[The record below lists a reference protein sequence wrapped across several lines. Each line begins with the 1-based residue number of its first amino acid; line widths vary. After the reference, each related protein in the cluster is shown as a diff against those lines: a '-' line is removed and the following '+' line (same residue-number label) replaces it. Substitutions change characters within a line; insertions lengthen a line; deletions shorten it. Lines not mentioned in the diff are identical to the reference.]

1 MRSPWPARVLL
12 PAAQAL
18 AEGSW
23 LAVLYAALQAI
34 GGQVAWMGPVELGVM
49 AWAGMAWGR
58 RHRWNSPVA
67 EAIGLPLLALA
78 AGAFGWLLDPAVRGA
93 LATGQPG
100 AALSLHGAG
109 WVAALAFWRGEVHRS
124 REDDDAIQ
132 DRLLR
137 WAVPGLAIPWLIG
150 HVVSSG
156 SVEEDFTAAAFVG
169 TIFFIGSAFTA
180 MGLARLE
187 AVRVTTGSD
196 WRSNRSWVVLVLGIA
211 LALTAVTVPA
221 GAFLGVSAKALLV
234 AVLGPL
240 QTFLFLLVLLTTPII
255 LLGALLA
262 DLIQPLLPEGFGL
275 GQLRLPSGVVNQ
287 RQASEGLPAALF
299 YVIIGTLIAFELFV
313 LGVMIALRRQE
324 RRRMRAA
331 GADPFEER
339 SIVVPS
345 AEPRAAG
352 EPAPPRRWAPHGLD
366 DPAGAYLAAL
376 ESLKRDGRWSRNA
389 QETPAAHATRAR
401 AEGLDTPAFGRLAAA
416 YQLVRYGGRTV
427 ATRERSRTPGR
438 LRALRAWLNR
448 T

>member
-1 MRSPWPARVLL
+1 M
-12 PAAQAL
+12 L

-58 RHRWNSPVA
+58 RRRWSSPVA

-93 LATGQPG
+93 LATGQPV

-124 REDDDAIQ
+124 RDDDDAIQ

-137 WAVPGLAIPWLIG
+137 WAVPGLAVPWLIG
-150 HVVSSG
+150 HVVTSG
-156 SVEEDFTAAAFVG
+156 RLEEDFTAAAFVG

-196 WRSNRSWVVLVLGIA
+196 WRSNRSWVVLILGIA
-211 LALTAVTVPA
+211 LALTAVTIPA
-221 GAFLGVSAKALLV
+221 GAFLGVSAHALLV
-234 AVLGPL
+234 AILGPL
-240 QTFLFLLVLLTTPII
+240 QTFLFLLVLLATPII

-275 GQLRLPSGVVNQ
+275 GQLTPPSGVINQ
-287 RQASEGLPAALF
+287 RQASEALPAALF
-299 YVIIGTLIAFELFV
+299 YVIIGALIAFELFV
-313 LGVMIALRRQE
+313 LGVMIWLRRQE

-331 GADPFEER
+331 GEDPFEER

-345 AEPRAAG
+345 SGPRAAVV
-352 EPAPPRRWAPHGLD
+352 PATARRSTAYGID

-376 ESLKRDGRWSRNA
+376 ESLRRDGRWPRHA
-389 QETPAAHATRAR
+389 QETPAGHAAR
-401 AEGLDTPAFGRLAAA
+401 VRGEGLVTPAFGRLAAA
-416 YQLVRYGGRTV
+416 YQLVRYGARPV
-427 ATRERSRTPGR
+427 AQRERSRARGR
-438 LRALRAWLNR
+438 LQAFRSWLSR
-448 T
+448 V